1 MLVCM
6 VLLLVGAG
14 RTLLG
19 QCNGCPNASFSGAP
33 RLFGAGSELY
43 DVVTADFNRDG
54 LLDVASTDSYVAGP
68 ILLSLGNG
76 RGGLANPVPFPTD
89 EYPQALETGDFNGD
103 GYPDLAFTFSN
114 SPTVGVLIG
123 GAAGRFGPVVE
134 YSTGAGT
141 HPRDLVA
148 ADFNSDGASD
158 LAVMNDNAEG
168 VAVLLSNGTGALQA
182 PVSFVVGNY
191 PRAIAAADLNADGK
205 LDLAVTNVS
214 EQVLS
219 VLLGVGDGSFSPRT
233 TFALPP
239 SMFSIAIGRFNGDPH
254 WDIAVSGGGFLEP
267 AVIAIA
273 AGDGKGGFGGA
284 TVVAPIST
292 RHLDVLDYNHD
303 SKDDLAALWSGVT
316 LLAGN
321 GDGSFQT
328 PASYPADGSSFAKG
342 DLNAD
347 GWIDFVVAKDNA
359 ASPHSLAVL
368 RGNPSGLER
377 VPAYPGAFDPSA
389 VTLGDF
395 NEDGRS
401 DLAIAD
407 NSIRFYPAG
416 SLTVLLSLPDGSL
429 SSPVPYLTVY
439 VPKSI
444 RTADFNGDG
453 HLDLACANL
462 SQVSILLGTGSGTF
476 ASATNYP
483 LGDAVSEID
492 IADFN
497 SDGKIDIVFSNGLE
511 SVLTI
516 LFGDGAGAFGSPLS
530 HSLSS
535 PAPPVTGD
543 FDLDGHADVAMIGF
557 RILYGD
563 GTGHFDEVSNVDAGF
578 FVHEFVV
585 SDFNGDGRP
594 DLAGIPP
601 TGGGA
606 VLLGGPSRGFG
617 EPIPFP
623 VEFDPYVR
631 RAPTPGDF
639 DSDGKVDL
647 AVLSGGSVSV
657 LRGNGNGTFAN
668 VGSVFLASLA
678 SDLVTA
684 DFNVDGR
691 PDLASIRATSP
702 DFPRASDVSVLINT
716 NCSPRR
722 LGLTRNVSVCNAP
735 GSPFEKQPIVRVY
748 DDGDNVVSCE
758 GGNVQVSIL
767 AGTGSP
773 GAVLLGATTVSL
785 SAGTA
790 AFSDL
795 AVDSP
800 GEGFVMQFSKAGLV
814 STRSRIFR
822 VNSDCKGPF
831 RFFTLSPC
839 RIADTRNVSGI
850 WGGPSLPGNSIRTIP
865 VAGRCGVPATARSV
879 AVNLTFVN
887 ATDTGH
893 LTLFPAGRVPPDAS
907 TINFRAGVARANN
920 AILPL
925 GDEGDVDVECV
936 MPPGAGKRVDLVL
949 DVSGYFE

>member
-1 MLVCM
+1 
-6 VLLLVGAG
+6 VLLFVALVVASG
-14 RTLLG
+14 RATLA
-19 QCNGCPNASFSGAP
+19 QCTGCPNASFAGAP
-33 RLFGAGSELY
+33 RLFESGDRPF
-43 DVVTADFNRDG
+43 DVVTADFDRDG
-54 LLDVASTDSYVAGP
+54 FLDVAATNNFVGGP
-68 ILLSLGNG
+68 VLLSLGDG
-76 RGGLANPVPFPTD
+76 RGGLRDPIPFPTD
-89 EYPQALETGDFNGD
+89 EYPRELETGDFNRD
-103 GYPDLAFTFSN
+103 GFPDLAFTFGN

-141 HPRDLVA
+141 NPWDLVA
-148 ADFNSDGASD
+148 ADFNGDGASD
-158 LAVMNDNAEG
+158 LAVIDDNAAG
-168 VAVLLSNGTGALQA
+168 VAILLSDGTGAFGA
-182 PVSFVVGNY
+182 PVSFAVGTY

-205 LDLAVTNVS
+205 VDLAVTNLG

-219 VLLGVGDGSFSPRT
+219 ILLGVGNGSFSPRT

-239 SMFSIAIGRFNGDPH
+239 TMFSIAVGRFNGDAYP
-254 WDIAVSGGGFLEP
+254 DIAVSGGGFFEP
-267 AVIAIA
+267 AVVAIL
-273 AGDGKGGFGGA
+273 AGDGKGAFGA
-284 TVVAPIST
+284 AAVVAPIST
-292 RHLDVLDYNHD
+292 FHLDVLDYNHD
-303 SKDDLAALWSGVT
+303 GKDDLAAVWFGVT

-321 GDGSFQT
+321 GNGSFQ
-328 PASYPADGSSFAKG
+328 PPVSYSIDGSAFAKG
-342 DLNAD
+342 DLNSD
-347 GWIDFVVAKDNA
+347 GWIDFVVARSNSA
-359 ASPHSLAVL
+359 GLRTLAVL

-377 VPAYPGAFDPSA
+377 IPAYPGAFDPSA
-389 VTLGDF
+389 VTVGDF

-407 NSIRFYPAG
+407 RSTRFYPAG
-416 SLTVLLSLPDGSL
+416 SLTVLLALPDGSL
-429 SSPVPYLTVY
+429 SPPVTYSTVILST
-439 VPKSI
+439 SI

-453 HLDLACANL
+453 HLDLACASG

-476 ASATNYP
+476 SSATNYP
-483 LGDAVSEID
+483 LGNAVSAID
-492 IADFN
+492 VADFN
-497 SDGKIDIVFSNGLE
+497 GDGKIDIVFSNGLD

-530 HSLSS
+530 NPLSS
-535 PAPPVTGD
+535 PAAPVTGD
-543 FDLDGHADVAMIGF
+543 FDLDGHADVAMVGY

-563 GTGHFDEVSNVDAGF
+563 GTGHFGEVSYVGDGIS
-578 FVHEFVV
+578 VQEFVV

-594 DLAGIPP
+594 DLAGIGVV
-601 TGGGA
+601 GGGA
-606 VLLGGPSRGFG
+606 VLLGAPSRAFG
-617 EPIPFP
+617 SPLPFP
-623 VEFDPYVR
+623 VGFDAYVGLGP
-631 RAPTPGDF
+631 APGDF
-639 DSDGKVDL
+639 DLDGKVDL
-647 AVLSGGSVSV
+647 AVLSGGSVS
-657 LRGNGNGTFAN
+657 LLKGNGNGTFSSA
-668 VGSVFLASLA
+668 GSVFIAAFA
-678 SDLVTA
+678 SDAVTA

-722 LGLTRNVSVCNAP
+722 LGLTRNVSVCTVP

-758 GGNVQVSIL
+758 GGNVQGSIL

-773 GAVLLGATTVSL
+773 GAGLLGATTASL

-795 AVDSP
+795 AVDST
-800 GEGFVMQFSKAGLV
+800 GEGFVLQFSKAGFV

-822 VNSDCKGPF
+822 VNTDCNGPF

-839 RIADTRNVSGI
+839 RIADTRNASGL
-850 WGGPSLPGNSIRTIP
+850 WGGPSLPGNSIRTVP
-865 VAGRCGVPATARSV
+865 LAGRCGVPATARSV

-893 LTLFPAGRVPPDAS
+893 LTLFPAGRIPPDAS

-925 GDEGDVDVECV
+925 GDEGDLDVECV